1 MTSAL
6 KGATAAASAS
16 ASAAAAERGRAA
28 CSPITI
34 SDSGSGSMEGSRR
47 VTRSASNAGKAAPAV
62 AAVAASAAAA
72 SVASAAATE
81 AERKFKAE
89 DRRFSQLSQP
99 PSVGALPGEEILA
112 QVPPSLP
119 PAARAKKKVRIVR
132 TRSQVY
138 AEFIK
143 ANNEAQRC
151 LTLRERLYEEKEEF
165 EKELAGMKLEISTAA
180 EKIQYMHDTTIA
192 TKKEHTASANRL
204 RLIMAADDVTMTDVD
219 GADRLC
225 SELRRKV
232 GKLRE
237 RLLLEKRLKSGK
249 TEKEKALNKR
259 KREIDE
265 ALPEIDAELDKLMD
279 RKNEA
284 LGRVIELE
292 KELAAMEDIDDVR
305 RTTDHYAAAAA
316 AEKPRGT
323 KPKHFAA
330 AAAASVA
337 SASAARPAK
346 RQRTG
351 GGGGGGGGGGN

>member
-119 PAARAKKKVRIVR
+119 AARAKKKVRIVR

-143 ANNEAQRC
+143 ANNEAQRH
-151 LTLRERLYEEKEEF
+151 LTGRERLYEEKESF
-165 EKELAGMKLEISTAA
+165 EKELADMELEVKAA
-180 EKIQYMHDTTIA
+180 AARVESMHQNTIDA
-192 TKKEHTASANRL
+192 KKEHTASANQL
-204 RLIMAADDVTMTDVD
+204 RLIMAADDVTMKDVD
-219 GADRLC
+219 DADRIC
-225 SELRRKV
+225 SALRREIAST
-232 GKLRE
+232 RE
-237 RLLLEKRLKSGK
+237 RLLSEARTESGRK
-249 TEKEKALNKR
+249 EKEKALKR
-259 KREIDE
+259 RRREIDKV
-265 ALPEIDAELDKLMD
+265 LPEIDAELDKLMD
-279 RKNEA
+279 KKNEA

-316 AEKPRGT
+316 VEKVKGT

-330 AAAASVA
+330 A
-337 SASAARPAK
+337 SALRPAK
-346 RQRTG
+346 RPRTDG
-351 GGGGGGGGGGN
+351 GGGGGGGGGGRN